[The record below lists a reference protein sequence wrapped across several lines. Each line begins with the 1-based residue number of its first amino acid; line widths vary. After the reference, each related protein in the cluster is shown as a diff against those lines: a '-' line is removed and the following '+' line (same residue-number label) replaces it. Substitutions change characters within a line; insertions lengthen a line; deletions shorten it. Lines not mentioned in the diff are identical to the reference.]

1 MLFVA
6 RPKLAA
12 RLVVVAVALALLA
25 VTPAAANVALT
36 RISTDP
42 TTNTTSQHRTQ
53 VEPDTYAFG
62 NTIVSVFQTG
72 RFFDGGASAIAF
84 ATSTN
89 GGSTWTTGVL
99 PAITAVQPSPTGPY
113 DRVSDPAVAFDT
125 QDNVW
130 MVSSLALRNNPVRG
144 VAVITSRSTNGG
156 VTWGNP
162 VVTAMGNDLDKN
174 WIACD
179 NTNSSPFFGNCYT
192 EFDDHGNGNRI
203 KMTTSTNGGL
213 NWGPALNTGDNAA
226 GLGGQPV
233 VRPNGTVLVPIANA
247 NETQIRSF
255 RSING
260 GTSWRATVLVSNVQA
275 HTVAGGLRSGPL
287 PSAEIDAAGTAYVVW
302 QDCRFRSGCTA
313 NDIVMSKS
321 TSETTWG
328 AVTRVP
334 IDATTSGRDHF
345 IPGIGVDRTT
355 SAGSARIGLTYY
367 FYPVSNCTAST
378 CQLDVGYVSSTNG
391 GSTWST
397 ATQVAGPMTLSWL
410 ANTSQGRMVGDYIS
424 TSVFPAANGG
434 RAYPVVAVANPPSG
448 SVFDEAMYTPTGGLA
463 VTGGTLRASSAGA
476 HTIPSGPQPGH
487 RATGPSLRR

>member
-1 MLFVA
+1 MRFVA
-6 RPKLAA
+6 RPRLAA
-12 RLVVVAVALALLA
+12 SLVVVAAVLALLA
-25 VTPAAANVALT
+25 TTPAAANVALT

-62 NTIVSVFQTG
+62 DTIVSVFQTG
-72 RFFDGGASAIAF
+72 RFFDGGASGIAF

-89 GGSTWTTGVL
+89 RGSTWTTGVL
-99 PAITAVQPSPTGPY
+99 PGITRVQTGTTGPY
-113 DRVSDPAVAFDT
+113 DRVSDPAVAFDA

-130 MVSSLALRNNPVRG
+130 MVSSLAILANPVRG

-156 VTWGNP
+156 ITWGNP
-162 VVTAMGNDLDKN
+162 VTTARGSNLDKN

-192 EFDDHGNGNRI
+192 EFDENADGNRI
-203 KMTTSTNGGL
+203 KMSTSTNGGVT
-213 NWGPALNTGDNAA
+213 WGAALNTGDNAT

-233 VRPNGTVLVPIANA
+233 VRPNGTVLVPINNA
-247 NETQIRSF
+247 NQTQIRSF

-260 GTSWRATVLVSNVQA
+260 GASWRATVLVANVQA
-275 HTVAGGLRSGPL
+275 HTVAGGLRTSPL

-334 IDATTSGRDHF
+334 IDATNSGRDHF
-345 IPGIGVDRTT
+345 IPGIGVDRAT
-355 SAGSARIGLTYY
+355 SGGSARIGLTYY
-367 FYPVSNCTAST
+367 FYPVSNCSAST

-391 GSTWST
+391 GSTWSA
-397 ATQVAGPMTLSWL
+397 ATQVTGPMTLSWL

-434 RAYPVVAVANPPSG
+434 RAYPVIAVANPPSG
-448 SVFDEAMYTPTGGLA
+448 TVFDEAMHVPTGGLA
-463 VTGGTLRASSAGA
+463 VTGGSLRASSAGA
-476 HTIPSGPQPGH
+476 HTIPSGPQPGR